1 MTLQHATFIA
11 TIHNVIINEHGLY
24 YEYID
29 QK

>member
-1 MTLQHATFIA
+1 MTLHATTFIA
-11 TIHNVIINEHGLY
+11 TIHVIINEHGLY